1 MSHERGSR
9 PFIRSTLRSMTRVAL
24 SQLLKLLDKALA
36 TPRQSILD
44 LVSHHDPFL
53 GRITL
58 LSREPGQSAGDRYL
72 AAVDGVNHVE
82 HVPGMREIGFRQDN
96 RKSALLE
103 SGDNLCKAF
112 GQHRRHAFERFV
124 EQ

>member
-1 MSHERGSR
+1 ML
-9 PFIRSTLRSMTRVAL
+9 PFLIRSTLRSIARVAL
-24 SQLLKLLDKALA
+24 SQLLNLLDKALG

-72 AAVDGVNHVE
+72 AAVDGVHHVE
-82 HVPGMREIGFRQDN
+82 HLSRMGEIGFRQDY
-96 RKSALLE
+96 REPPLLE
-103 SGDNLCKAF
+103 SGDHLCKPS
-112 GQHRRHAFERFV
+112 GQHRRYAFERFV